1 MGYDKSVLPA
11 MFKAARESKG
21 LTQDQV
27 GELIGMSGNGY
38 SKIESGRNGVPIDL
52 IWPLCDVLGIS
63 RLDAM
68 NVVSSRNNVLDERT
82 LCQNTILVRFH
93 TCQSVFFSVVSP
105 TSGRG
110 NNGKFFYL
118 SVSMSSL
125 DRPSG
130 SGQAASSSCGCS
142 PVNMLIF
149 PAMNPATLS
158 AGTVRSSFN
167 CPSYRPK
174 VLLS

>member
-1 MGYDKSVLPA
+1 MSHSRPPGAAGWNDSEIIQRPAVMKYFTAHNVLPP
-11 MFKAARESKG
+11 
-21 LTQDQV
+21 
-27 GELIGMSGNGY
+27 
-38 SKIESGRNGVPIDL
+38 VP
-52 IWPLCDVLGIS
+52 S
-63 RLDAM
+63 F
-68 NVVSSRNNVLDERT
+68 VVSSRNNVLDERT

-158 AGTVRSSFN
+158 AGNVRSSFN